1 LININIPMQ
10 NKNVSLILLSGGK
23 STRMG
28 MPKAWIK
35 LYNKSSFAEQILSCY
50 NTFDL
55 QKQVLVL
62 NKTHQNKAEE
72 AKLKHLFSPLHIIYN
87 PNTEKGRLYSLKIG
101 LEHITTD
108 LCFIHNIDQ
117 PFVTKE
123 TLEALLNESSYGD
136 VIIPKHNEK
145 GGHPILIGKNII
157 NELKTQYKNY
167 ATLKE
172 LLNQFE
178 KTYIA
183 VHSDEI
189 LTNINTSD
197 ELVQHLNATNVY

>member
-1 LININIPMQ
+1 MQ
-10 NKNVSLILLSGGK
+10 QKKVSLILLSGGK

-28 MPKAWIK
+28 TPKAWVK
-35 LYNKSSFAEQILSCY
+35 LYNKGSFAEQILSCY

-62 NKTHQNKAEE
+62 NKIHQNKAEE
-72 AKLKHLFSPLHIIYN
+72 AKLKQLFSPLHIIYN
-87 PNTEKGRLYSLKIG
+87 PKTEKGRLYSLKIG
-101 LEHITTD
+101 LEQITTD

-123 TLEALLNESSYGD
+123 TLEALLNQSSYGD
-136 VIIPKHNEK
+136 VVIPTYHEK
-145 GGHPILIGKNII
+145 GGHPILISKNII
-157 NELKTQYKNY
+157 NELKSQYKKY

-172 LLNQFE
+172 LLNQFG
-178 KTYIA
+178 KTYVA

-189 LTNINTSD
+189 LTNINTPD
-197 ELVQHLNATNVY
+197 ELVQHLNTTNVH